1 MKAPPRFAIARD
13 AVKDRV
19 ARVVGRELHHM
30 RDVMRLASGA
40 AVVLIDEDGAA
51 FSGRLNAFERD
62 CALVEI
68 LGVSEASQP
77 KLTNLVIAPAII
89 KGPRMD
95 FIVEK
100 TAELGATELWPL
112 RCARSVASMPGAERL
127 ARWRRLALAAA
138 KQSLAQRPMEVGPA
152 AGVGD
157 LIAKV
162 PKETLAIVCIQGAEP
177 LAAVIHR
184 ERPRAI
190 LIACGPEGGFDQDE
204 SNAMAAAGFV
214 AAGLGPNRLR
224 SETAA
229 IAAVAIS
236 SCAAEEQPSAVRQRG

>member
-13 AVKDRV
+13 ALKDRV

-30 RDVMRLASGA
+30 RDVMRLAPGV
-40 AVVLIDEDGAA
+40 AVVLLDEDGAA
-51 FSGRLNAFERD
+51 FAGRLSAFERD

-68 LGVSEASQP
+68 LGVSEASP
-77 KLTNLVIAPAII
+77 KLTKLVIAPAII

-112 RCARSVASMPGAERL
+112 RCARSVVSIPGVERL
-127 ARWRRLALAAA
+127 ARWRRLAIAAA

-152 AGVGD
+152 AGVGE

-229 IAAVAIS
+229 IAAVGV
-236 SCAAEEQPSAVRQRG
+236 AACVLEEVALKRK

>member
-1 MKAPPRFAIARD
+1 
-13 AVKDRV
+13 
-19 ARVVGRELHHM
+19 
-30 RDVMRLASGA
+30 
-40 AVVLIDEDGAA
+40 
-51 FSGRLNAFERD
+51 
-62 CALVEI
+62 
-68 LGVSEASQP
+68 
-77 KLTNLVIAPAII
+77 
-89 KGPRMD
+89 MD

-112 RCARSVASMPGAERL
+112 RCARSVVNIPGAERL
-127 ARWRRLALAAA
+127 ARWRRLAITAA
-138 KQSLAQRPMEVGPA
+138 KQSLAPRPMAVGPA
-152 AGVGD
+152 AGVGE

-162 PKETLAIVCIQGAEP
+162 PKETLAIVCVQGAEP

-204 SNAMAAAGFV
+204 SNALAAAGFV

-229 IAAVAIS
+229 IAAVGV
-236 SCAAEEQPSAVRQRG
+236 AACVLEEVALK